1 METTAG
7 LFDLQQKLYPVFFF
21 VFFFNTT
28 GGLSV
33 CVSAIMVTL
42 LKGPSVSPPRV

>member
-7 LFDLQQKLYPVFFF
+7 LFDLQQKLYPVFF
-21 VFFFNTT
+21 FFFNTT